1 MKETIIPLLAF
12 IDQVRKNP
20 PKLNVAERIQHFAA
34 IYTQYA
40 EQDAK
45 EQSERCLDCGNPYC
59 QWQCPVHNYIPQWL
73 KLVAEGKIMEAA
85 DLAHQTNTLPD
96 VCGQVCPQ
104 EALCEGSCTLNDQL
118 GAVSIGAIENYLTE
132 TALNNGWKPDLSQ
145 IIKKDYHVG
154 IIGAGPAGLAC
165 ADKLLRQGI
174 SATVYDRH
182 PEIGGLLT
190 FGIPQFKLEK
200 RIITR
205 RRQILEEM
213 GVRFVLNT
221 SIDSNEQIEQMH
233 EQYHALFLAMGT
245 DQGIEANISG
255 ECLLGVY
262 QALPFLIAQ
271 TKSLLGLTKPSF
283 DFKNK
288 TVMVLGAGDTAMDCC
303 RTAIRLGADSVVCVS
318 RRSMEDRQGVKKDF
332 IHAQEEGTQFL
343 WQRQVVAIQGK
354 NKAQAVSLAKTDVD
368 AQGRL
373 IIHEKQLEIMSVD
386 VVIIAYGFEAKEIPW
401 FAEQKIA
408 VKDNFLV
415 NTSESSFFPL
425 QTTHEKIFAGGDM
438 VLGAN
443 LVVNAIAHGHM
454 AAQSIYHF
462 LTRNRH
468 ASL

>member
-1 MKETIIPLLAF
+1 MKETLIPLWAF

-20 PKLNVAERIQHFAA
+20 PKLSVAERIQHFAA

-40 EQDAK
+40 ENESK
-45 EQSERCLDCGNPYC
+45 EQSTRCLDCGNPYC

-104 EALCEGSCTLNDQL
+104 EKLCEGACTLNDKL

-132 TALNNGWKPDLSQ
+132 TALNNGWKPDISH
-145 IIKKDYHVG
+145 IVKTGHHVG

-165 ADKLLRQGI
+165 ADKLLRYGI
-174 SATVYDRH
+174 DATVYDRH

-221 SIDSNEQIEQMH
+221 SIDSNEHIAQLHTQH
-233 EQYHALFLAMGT
+233 DALFLAMGA
-245 DQGIEANISG
+245 DCGIKANITG
-255 ECLLGVY
+255 ENLAGVY
-262 QALPFLIAQ
+262 PALPFLIEQ
-271 TKSLLGLTKPSF
+271 TKSLLGFTKASF
-283 DFKNK
+283 DFKDK
-288 TVMVLGAGDTAMDCC
+288 TVLILGVGDTAMDCS
-303 RTAIRLGADSVVCVS
+303 RTAIRLGARLVTCVS
-318 RRSMEDRQGVKKDF
+318 RRCEEDRSGVKKDF
-332 IHAQEEGTQFL
+332 LHAREEGVNFL
-343 WQRQVVAIQGK
+343 WQQQAIALHGKKQVE
-354 NKAQAVSLAKTDVD
+354 AVTLAKTAID
-368 AQGRL
+368 ASGAL
-373 IIHEKQLEIMSVD
+373 IINDKKTEKRLVD
-386 VVIIAYGFEAKEIPW
+386 VVIIAYGFQAQAIPW
-401 FAEQKIA
+401 FEPQQIK
-408 VKDNFLV
+408 VKDNLLIQ
-415 NTSESSFFPL
+415 TSESLLFPL

-443 LVVNAIAHGHM
+443 LVVNAIAHGHL
-454 AAQSIYHF
+454 AAKSIYRF
-462 LTRNRH
+462 LSNP
-468 ASL
+468 